1 MKRKKMEA
9 TPESKDFWPI
19 PGVDG
24 EPYPPLVQDALD
36 LVEKETL
43 RRKRAE
49 CKHEDRKWITGTV
62 QGYYSSRTQYRR
74 ACRDCHL
81 VVPCEHPEEATYR
94 RAIKYISAG
103 RYMEFWD
110 CRCGHTTAKYHEPKK
125 PEEPKLRTP
134 VYGFDYERHPDAMV
148 SRKLNRAIERA
159 QPYDQG
165 ALRRSIN
172 RTAEERDW
180 ERIQRRNTARR
191 AAQKGLPQVLSNPE
205 GEPLFMTGSS
215 DSEAHVLR
223 NNLGASIM
231 VVGGGGDGEDR
242 APDLSWVRTMNG
254 RQQLR

>member
-24 EPYPPLVQDALD
+24 EPYPPLVQEALD
-36 LVEKETL
+36 RVAKETL

-49 CKHEDRKWITGTV
+49 CTHEDLMWIAG
-62 QGYYSSRTQYRR
+62 GREHRYGDLGYRR

-81 VVPCEHPEEATYR
+81 VVPCEHPEDGQYR
-94 RAIKYISAG
+94 RAVKYISAG
-103 RYMEFWD
+103 RFMEFSD

-134 VYGFDYERHPDAMV
+134 VYGFDYASRPDAMV
-148 SRKLNRAIERA
+148 SRQLKRAVERA

-180 ERIQRRNTARR
+180 ERIRQRNLARR
-191 AAQKGLPQVLSNPE
+191 ALQAKLPQVITDP
-205 GEPLFMTGSS
+205 
-215 DSEAHVLR
+215 
-223 NNLGASIM
+223 
-231 VVGGGGDGEDR
+231 DR
-242 APDLSWVRTMNG
+242 APDLTWVRTMSG
-254 RQQLR
+254 KEQLR